1 MQREYELIDVIVA
14 VGVCATIVAGGM
26 FFLAADGAISVTR
39 SGAQTSELTVAQA
52 DGMQWLQ
59 PVLGLAIVDQ
69 VLLDRRH
76 AKNISAVGAH
86 LHGLRDERS
95 RWQNSP
101 FGYLESIK
109 TSAGRAEADHAA
121 GVQAVMGRSI
131 VNATARG
138 VRSGV
143 LSPDGAGADYNAR
156 LTGVASAQG
165 RRMDASFVAD
175 WQPNLGRAIVS
186 ASQNDTKVSAL
197 RQERLG
203 AAIVRLSA
211 AHAAYDASRAAIQE
225 QLGGAAVVATRTESD
240 AMLLPQGPPVQSAAA
255 TAAVR
260 LRWPVLPLST
270 MIVASIILLSLF
282 AAGLLL
288 SPALPAPTWARGE
301 LPRSS

>member
-26 FFLAADGAISVTR
+26 FFLAADGAISLAR
-39 SGAQTSELTVAQA
+39 SRVQTSELTVDRA

-69 VLLDRRH
+69 VLLERRH
-76 AKNISAVGAH
+76 AKNRSAVGTH

-109 TSAGRAEADHAA
+109 ASADRAEADHAA
-121 GVQAVMGRSI
+121 RVQAVMGRSI
-131 VNATARG
+131 VKGTARG

-143 LSPDGAGADYNAR
+143 LSPDGAGADYNAH
-156 LTGVASAQG
+156 LIGVASAQG
-165 RRMDASFVAD
+165 GRMDASFVAD
-175 WQPNLGRAIVS
+175 WQPNLGHAIVS
-186 ASQNDTKVSAL
+186 ASQNDAKVSAL

-203 AAIVRLSA
+203 AAIVELSA
-211 AHAAYDASRAAIQE
+211 AHTAYEGSRAAIQE
-225 QLGGAAVVATRTESD
+225 QLGGAAMVATRTEWNS
-240 AMLLPQGPPVQSAAA
+240 MLSAQGRPVQPAAA
-255 TAAVR
+255 PAAVQ

-270 MIVASIILLSLF
+270 MVVASLILIGLF

-288 SPALPAPTWARGE
+288 PPALPAPNVG
-301 LPRSS
+301 

>member
-1 MQREYELIDVIVA
+1 MQRKYELIDVIVA

-86 LHGLRDERS
+86 FHGLRDERS

-101 FGYLESIK
+101 FGSIK

-138 VRSGV
+138 VRSGI
-143 LSPDGAGADYNAR
+143 LAPDGAGADYNAR
-156 LTGVASAQG
+156 LIGVASAQG

-240 AMLLPQGPPVQSAAA
+240 AMLLPQSPPVRSATA

-288 SPALPAPTWARGE
+288 SPALPAPTWARGG